1 MASNRIT
8 PKTHIGNGSGQG
20 GIALKSETH
29 SKGLGNEVTIQFV
42 YQGLKDGLL
51 TAANA
56 LTIGGKDDN
65 YGYLTTWE
73 IKPDTGPF
81 WNLFVNYSSNNPYA
95 ITVSIGT
102 ASSTSDR
109 TYTCNTIMKS
119 MPLQTKSNYK
129 YIWNH
134 VLIYLDTDNYTPPS
148 LATVSGY
155 TCKNDNTN
163 YKNLTNAS
171 NGHLKWIKDA
181 NQMPTEPVYEET
193 VNQESGET
201 EQVPHYWKIAWDA
214 QKPGVDYYQMP
225 VYEITEASR
234 TTQQPSWWKN
244 NLPGKIVAPSEK
256 FGINT
261 GEWLCHGG
269 QMRYDGKV
277 YDASCTYQWTPG
289 TWDTDLYDA
298 N

>member
-1 MASNRIT
+1 MASNKIT
-8 PKTHIGNGSGQG
+8 PKAHIGNGSNHG

-81 WNLFVNYSSNNPYA
+81 WNLIVNYSSNNPYA

-134 VLIYLDTDNYTPPS
+134 VLIYLDTKTAGGSAYSPP
-148 LATVSGY
+148 AYNTVAALNSS
-155 TCKNDNTN
+155 D
-163 YKNLTNAS
+163 YKSIINAS
-171 NGHLKWIKDA
+171 NGHLKWIKEA
-181 NQMPTEPVYEET
+181 NEMPTEPVYQEEEVNGET
-193 VNQESGET
+193 V
-201 EQVPHYWKIAWDA
+201 QVPHYWKIAYECS
-214 QKPGVDYYQMP
+214 KPGVDYYQMP
-225 VYEITEASR
+225 VYEITQASR
-234 TTQQPSWWKN
+234 TTQQPEWWRN
-244 NLPGKIVAPSEK
+244 NKPGKVVPPHQT